1 MYRCIIIDDEQHAV
15 DALEKYVNKLT
26 NFHLIASFT
35 DPIKVLNSID
45 SLGQID
51 LILLD
56 IDMPE
61 INGIELSKIFSKK
74 IKLIFTTGH
83 SRYGY
88 DAFKVD
94 ADDFLLKPYSF
105 SEFLISINKLFP
117 VSDSRKEHIGSKR
130 SFLVKS
136 KEENPTILNIR
147 FEDIIA
153 VESKMNY
160 VMIHTINRKVTAYM
174 TLSEMAAILSK
185 YPDFQRFQRSFII
198 AEDYIDSITG
208 NCIKMVTGVQLTV
221 GDYYRKDFSR
231 FLSEKL
237 IKTGRR

>member
-1 MYRCIIIDDEQHAV
+1 MYRCIIIDDEEHAV
-15 DALEKYVNKLT
+15 DALEKYVGKLT
-26 NFHLIASFT
+26 NFHLITSFT
-35 DPIKVLNSID
+35 DPVKAFNSID
-45 SLGQID
+45 SLGEID

-61 INGIELSKIFSKK
+61 INGLELSKIFSKK
-74 IKLIFTTGH
+74 SKLIFTTGH
-83 SRYGY
+83 IRYGY

-117 VSDSRKEHIGSKR
+117 ISESRKAHLVSTG

-136 KEENPTILNIR
+136 KEENLTIQNIK

-160 VMIHTINRKVTAYM
+160 VMIHTINKKVTAYL
-174 TLSEMAAILSK
+174 TLSEMAEILSK
-185 YPDFQRFQRSFII
+185 HPGFQRFQRSFII
-198 AEDYIDSITG
+198 AENYIDSITG
-208 NCIKMVTGVQLTV
+208 NCIKMVTGVQITV

>member
-15 DALEKYVNKLT
+15 DALEKYVDKLT
-26 NFHLIASFT
+26 NFYLIASFT
-35 DPIKVLNSID
+35 NPIEALNSIG
-45 SLGQID
+45 SLGEID

-61 INGIELSKIFSKK
+61 INGLELSRTFNKNT
-74 IKLIFTTGH
+74 KLIFTTGH

-88 DAFKVD
+88 EAFKAD

-117 VSDSRKEHIGSKR
+117 ISDSRGGQIASKGS
-130 SFLVKS
+130 FFVKS
-136 KEENPTILNIR
+136 KEENRTILNIR

-160 VMIHTINRKVTAYM
+160 VMIHTINRKITAYM
-174 TLSEMAAILSK
+174 TLSEMSVILCE
-185 YPDFQRFQRSFII
+185 YPGFQRFQRSFII
-198 AEDYIDSITG
+198 AERYIDSITG
-208 NCIKMVTGVQLTV
+208 NCIKMATGVQLTV
-221 GDYYRKDFSR
+221 GDYYRKDFTR